1 MKTYSCLNCG
11 TEHKWRG
18 VNFANK
24 YCDNKCQTEF
34 QYKQYITE
42 WKQGLQDG
50 MRGKLQTS
58 DYIRRYILEKQDYKC
73 ADCGIDSWCG
83 KPIKLEL
90 DHINGDSTN
99 NKEENLRC
107 LCPNCHS
114 QTPTYKAK
122 NKGNG
127 RKHRKG

>member
-1 MKTYSCLNCG
+1 MKTYECLNCG
-11 TEHKWRG
+11 KESIWSHQKT
-18 VNFANK
+18 NK
-24 YCDNKCQTEF
+24 YCSITCQQAY
-34 QYKQYITE
+34 QYKSYITE

-58 DYIRRYILEKQDYKC
+58 DYIRRYILEKQEYKC

-83 KPIKLEL
+83 KSITLEL

-99 NKEENLRC
+99 NTEDNLRM

-114 QTPTYKAK
+114 QTDTYKAK

-127 RKHRKG
+127 RKGR